1 MRIINP
7 SVEIIT
13 PDEVIKDQMLTI
25 ELAGRN
31 CYKSEDKICDGS
43 ADKMIGMLRL
53 KKHLSVLEH
62 GNITVRF
69 IGSRAMTHQL
79 VRHRIAAYS
88 QESQR
93 YCNYTKGKFNNEIVF
108 IKPIGFDGWTAPAQS
123 LFEESLI
130 DAENYYKLLT
140 DNGVKA
146 EDARGVLPNQAK
158 SEIVV
163 TMNFRSWMHFFEM
176 RCDKHAQ
183 SEIRFLAKDLLVK
196 FNGLLPVIFEDLYK
210 EYIG

>member
-1 MRIINP
+1 MKIIKP

-13 PDEVIKDQMLTI
+13 PDQVIKDQMLTI

-43 ADKMIGMLRL
+43 ADKMIGMLRM

-69 IGSRAMTHQL
+69 IGSRAMSHQL

-93 YCNYTKGKFNNEIVF
+93 YCNYSKGKFGNEVVF
-108 IKPIGFDGWTAPAQS
+108 IEPIGFNDWEDIQKAV
-123 LFEESLI
+123 FKESLA
-130 DAENYYKLLT
+130 DSEEYYRELVSTGL
-140 DNGVKA
+140 KA

-158 SEIVV
+158 TEVVV
-163 TMNFRSWMHFFEM
+163 TMNIRTWMHFFEM

-183 SEIRFLAKDLLVK
+183 SEIRFLAKALLVK
-196 FNGLLPVIFEDLYK
+196 FNDLLPVVFEDLYK
-210 EYIG
+210 EYIK